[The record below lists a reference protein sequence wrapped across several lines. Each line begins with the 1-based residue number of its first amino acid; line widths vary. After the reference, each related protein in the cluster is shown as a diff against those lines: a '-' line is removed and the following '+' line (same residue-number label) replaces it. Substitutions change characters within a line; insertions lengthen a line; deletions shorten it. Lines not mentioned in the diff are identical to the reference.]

1 MSFFVWTPYAERIY
15 VWLPATVGSLFF
27 IIGSSLSFVESQ
39 HSWQV
44 RPKQAHCDSAK
55 SPVASICTCRF
66 LFPLFWKLIIIK
78 QGASDGSGEVFETE
92 LIWWI
97 SFCNLVGSIQYF
109 VSSFMG
115 FFRDLPGFG
124 FQLEEV
130 ELFLGYTLGSAVLA
144 LGSYLMVVELIN
156 TQPEIFQVCS
166 DAAAQ
171 YSQRLSRYL

>member
-1 MSFFVWTPYAERIY
+1 MHMHLPNSFF
-15 VWLPATVGSLFF
+15 FF
-27 IIGSSLSFVESQ
+27 F
-39 HSWQV
+39 W
-44 RPKQAHCDSAK
+44 SAA
-55 SPVASICTCRF
+55 VAADGGGV
-66 LFPLFWKLIIIK
+66 PLLNLIIILI
-78 QGASDGSGEVFETE
+78 QGVSDGSGEVLETE

-144 LGSYLMVVELIN
+144 LGSYLMVIELIN
-156 TQPEIFQVCS
+156 TQPEIFQVC
-166 DAAAQ
+166 AGAILQ
-171 YSQRLSRYL
+171 YKQRPKTCS